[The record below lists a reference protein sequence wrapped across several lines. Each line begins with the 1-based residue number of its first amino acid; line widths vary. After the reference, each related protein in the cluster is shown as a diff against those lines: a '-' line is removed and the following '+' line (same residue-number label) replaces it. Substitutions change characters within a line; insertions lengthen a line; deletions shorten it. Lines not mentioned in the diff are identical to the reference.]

1 MKTTFF
7 FLISLFFI
15 SCSNIERMDT
25 KRMKELVKSEKI
37 KRITKA
43 DINTKAEALG
53 SQLADSLTAT
63 FLKTPA
69 TSCNWQNND
78 LVQSLTKEYGVKI
91 RLLGMA
97 DAQEDKNLYAKEIEV
112 LQAYAYNVENKL
124 SVSSN
129 LQKMGDSLLIY
140 TVPVD
145 AKTNLGKSCFG
156 NETHDFAI
164 WSLVFP
170 SKEVIRR
177 M

>member
-1 MKTTFF
+1 
-7 FLISLFFI
+7 
-15 SCSNIERMDT
+15 
-25 KRMKELVKSEKI
+25 MKELVKSEKI

-69 TSCNWQNND
+69 TSCNWQENA
-78 LVQSLTKEYGVKI
+78 LVQSIEKEYGVKI

-97 DAQEDKNLYAKEIEV
+97 DALADAQANKNLYAKEIEV
-112 LQAYAYNVENKL
+112 LEAYAYNVENKL

-156 NETHDFAI
+156 NETQDFAI